1 MTDGTAALPPEPAD
15 TARSLLDT
23 IVASSNDAIIGK
35 RLDGTITSWNAAAE
49 ALFGFSAAEMVGRSI
64 LTIIPPDRVEEE
76 DAIIARVRRGETLV
90 HFETERVA
98 KGGRLVPVSLTIS
111 PVRDARGAVIGVSKV
126 ARDLSRL
133 RQVYVDLKERQE
145 LFLAVLRTVPDGL
158 IVIDAAGIVQ
168 AANPAVERIFHYAA
182 DELVGRSLN
191 VLMPDADRAAHD
203 RYLTHYLETGERR
216 IIGIGRVLRGQR
228 RDGTVFPMELQ
239 VEEVSTPGHR
249 LFTGFVRDLTDR
261 HARERRLVEL
271 QAQLIHLSRLSEL
284 GQTVSAL
291 AHEVNQPLAA
301 IANYASGMR
310 RMLGPD
316 AAPELLA
323 AVDKV
328 AAQAERA
335 SRIVQGVRSLARKG
349 DRPRRPEALRP
360 VIDETAELALVGPG
374 RDVTLTVRIGDRASH
389 ADIDRVQVQ
398 QVLFNLLRN
407 AVQALDGRP
416 VRRIEVTTRRR
427 DAMVEVEVA
436 DTGPGLAEE
445 VRSRLFQPFLTTK
458 AEGLGVGLSICRTI
472 VEAHGGEIAAVDRPG
487 GGCVFTF
494 SLPACDGPT
503 PGAGDRVAGT
513 PGEEVAVDQ

>member
-1 MTDGTAALPPEPAD
+1 MTGETAIRPQEPAD
-15 TARSLLDT
+15 TTRSLLDT

-35 RLDGTITSWNAAAE
+35 TLDGTITSWNAAAE
-49 ALFGFSAAEMVGRSI
+49 ALLGFTAAEVIGRSI
-64 LTIIPPDRVEEE
+64 QIIIPPDRVEEE
-76 DAIIARVRRGETLV
+76 DAIIARVRCGETLV
-90 HFETERVA
+90 HFETERLT
-98 KGGRLVPVSLTIS
+98 KSGQRVPVSLTIS
-111 PVRDARGAVIGVSKV
+111 PVRDAQGAVVGVSKI

-133 RQVYVDLKERQE
+133 RQLYVDLKERQE

-158 IVIDAAGIVQ
+158 IVIDARGIVQ
-168 AANPAVERIFHYAA
+168 AVNPAVERIFHYAT

-191 VLMPDADRAAHD
+191 ILMPEADRAGHD
-203 RYLTHYLETGERR
+203 RYLAHYLATGERR
-216 IIGIGRVLRGQR
+216 IIGIGRVLRGRR
-228 RDGTVFPMELQ
+228 RDGTTFPMELQ
-239 VEEVSTPGHR
+239 IEEVSTPGHR

-261 HARERRLVEL
+261 HAHERRLAEL
-271 QAQLIHLSRLSEL
+271 QAELIHLSRLSEL

-328 AAQAERA
+328 AGQAERA

-374 RDVTLTVRIGDRASH
+374 RDVTLTVRIGDGASH
-389 ADIDRVQVQ
+389 ADIDRVQIQ
-398 QVLFNLLRN
+398 QVLFNLFRN

-427 DAMVEVEVA
+427 DEMVEVQVA
-436 DTGPGLAEE
+436 DTGPGLPEE

-472 VEAHGGEIAAVDRPG
+472 VEAHGGEISAGDRPE

-494 SLPACDGPT
+494 SLPAFEEETNAPT
-503 PGAGDRVAGT
+503 GAPVAM
-513 PGEEVAVDQ
+513 DQ